1 MIVDHDLVIVGGGL
15 AGLAAALKAAPD
27 LDVVVISKV
36 HPLRSHSVAA
46 QGGINAAL
54 GNHPEGKDDSWEKHA
69 FDTVKGSDY
78 LSDQT
83 AAELMCQRAIPVLYE
98 LEHLGVPFSRFP
110 GGVIAQRPFGGAG
123 FPRTCYAADRTGLV
137 ILHTLYEQALRRKVR
152 FYEEWLVTN
161 LVVREGRCYGLLA
174 YDLHSGEIISIRAK
188 AVIFATGGYGRVY
201 QKSTNALINL
211 GSGIGMAFRAG
222 VPLKDMEFVQ
232 FHPTSLLGKNILITE
247 GARGEGGYLINNQG
261 KRFMAD
267 YAPSTM
273 ELAPRD
279 IVARAIQTEINE
291 GRGFEGEYVYLDL
304 RHLGKEKIIK
314 RLPGIREICLYFG
327 GLDPIEEP
335 IPIQPAQHYS
345 MGGIDVDENCAS
357 PIEGFYAAGEC
368 SCVSVHGANRLGGN
382 SMLETVVFGQIAGR
396 FASEYIKDIK
406 GSQSDEKALGYIQD
420 EAARLQSK
428 VNQWLKNKSKRNVY
442 HLFHRLR
449 HLMMDKV
456 GIFREKK
463 KLAEALEEIREIR
476 HEYRHLSLWSDC
488 LRYCQEFITMM
499 EFESML
505 DIAEVITMGA
515 LAREE
520 TRGSH
525 YRTDFPTRDDQHW
538 LKHTIARYNDGRPQL
553 TYREVKITR
562 YEPQERKY

>member
-1 MIVDHDLVIVGGGL
+1 MVEHDIVIVGGGL
-15 AGLAAALKAAPD
+15 AGLSAALNAAPG
-27 LDVVVISKV
+27 LDIAVISKV

-54 GNHPEGKDDSWEKHA
+54 GNHPEGRDDSWERHA
-69 FDTVKGSDY
+69 FDTIKGSDY
-78 LSDQT
+78 LADQT
-83 AAELMCQRAIPVLYE
+83 AAELLCQQAIPMLYE

-137 ILHTLYEQALRRKVR
+137 LLHTLYEQTLSKDVH

-161 LVVREGRCYGLLA
+161 LVVRDGRCYGLVA
-174 YDLHSGEIISIRAK
+174 YDLHSGEIIPIKAR

-201 QKSTNALINL
+201 QKSTNALINF
-211 GSGIGMAFRAG
+211 GSGIGLAYRAG
-222 VPLKDMEFVQ
+222 IPLKDMEFVQ
-232 FHPTSLLGKNILITE
+232 FHPTSLYGKNILITE

-267 YAPSTM
+267 YAPSAM

-279 IVARAIQTEINE
+279 IVARAIQTEIQK

-304 RHLGKEKIIK
+304 RHLGKEKIMK

-345 MGGIDVDENCAS
+345 MGGIDVNEKAAS
-357 PIEGFYAAGEC
+357 PVEGFYAAGEC

-382 SMLETVVFGQIAGR
+382 SLLEAVVFGKIAGLS
-396 FASEYIKDIK
+396 ASEYVQE
-406 GSQSDEKALGYIQD
+406 SQGEDR
-420 EAARLQSK
+420 AARLVNEAAAQLK
-428 VNQWLKNKSKRNVY
+428 ERINQWLSKESRGNVY
-442 HLFHRLR
+442 QLFHRLKKI
-449 HLMMDKV
+449 MMEKV
-456 GIFREKK
+456 GIFREKGP
-463 KLAEALEEIREIR
+463 LAEALEEIGELR
-476 HEYRHLSLWSDC
+476 HRYHQLALRSDC
-488 LRYCQEFITMM
+488 LKFCQELVTMM
-499 EFESML
+499 EFEYML
-505 DIAEVITMGA
+505 DIAEVITKGA

-525 YRTDFPTRDDQHW
+525 FRLDFPRRDDQNW
-538 LKHTIARYNDGRPQL
+538 LKHTIAEFTPKGPRL
-553 TYREVKITR
+553 TYRPVKITR
-562 YEPQERKY
+562 YQPQERKY

>member
-1 MIVDHDLVIVGGGL
+1 MVDHDLVIVGGGL

-83 AAELMCQRAIPVLYE
+83 AAELMCQRAILVLYE

-161 LVVREGRCYGLLA
+161 LVVREGRCCGLLA

-267 YAPSTM
+267 YAPSAM

-279 IVARAIQTEINE
+279 IVARAIQSEINE

-382 SMLETVVFGQIAGR
+382 SMMETVVFGQIAGR

-406 GSQSDEKALGYIQD
+406 GSQSDEKTLGYIQD
-420 EAARLQSK
+420 EEARLQSK

-553 TYREVKITR
+553 TYRGVKITR